1 MDKVAQTAAVA
12 RLSTLSISYF
22 HIFRIIWKASQGH
35 QGHQGLALA
44 LGIISKIERHI
55 IGKTLATDSRAA
67 PAAVA
72 LKWQKQSK

>member
-22 HIFRIIWKASQGH
+22 HIFRIIWKAS

>member
-35 QGHQGLALA
+35 QGLALALA